1 MPSREK
7 IVEALC
13 AEGFPVRNGFQKPL
27 YLFSMFQNRIAYGDK
42 GCPFACP
49 LYKGS
54 VSYEEGTCPT
64 VEKIE
69 KNTMITFH
77 VEHVD
82 LSKSDVDLIASA
94 CNKVFSNIK
103 EIK

>member
-27 YLFSMFQNRIAYGDK
+27 YLFRMYQERKAYAGSESTVW
-42 GCPFACP
+42 GP
-49 LYKGS
+49 LYQGN
-54 VSYEEGTCPT
+54 VSYEKGICPT
-64 VEKIE
+64 VERIE
-69 KNTMITFH
+69 ENEMITFH

-82 LSKSDVDLIASA
+82 LTMKDVDLIASA
-94 CNKVFSNIK
+94 CEKVFANL
-103 EIK
+103 EELD